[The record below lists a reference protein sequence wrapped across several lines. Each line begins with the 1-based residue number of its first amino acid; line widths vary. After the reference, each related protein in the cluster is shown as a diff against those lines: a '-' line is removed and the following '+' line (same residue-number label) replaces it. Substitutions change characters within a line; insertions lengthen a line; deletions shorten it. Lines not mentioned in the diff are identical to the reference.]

1 MKNENIC
8 KRGID
13 MTYTFCLIKDEACSG
28 FEISGLG
35 LEDVFHIIK
44 VLQGKKIR
52 FELTEEE

>member
-1 MKNENIC
+1 
-8 KRGID
+8 

-35 LEDVFHIIK
+35 LEEVFHIIK